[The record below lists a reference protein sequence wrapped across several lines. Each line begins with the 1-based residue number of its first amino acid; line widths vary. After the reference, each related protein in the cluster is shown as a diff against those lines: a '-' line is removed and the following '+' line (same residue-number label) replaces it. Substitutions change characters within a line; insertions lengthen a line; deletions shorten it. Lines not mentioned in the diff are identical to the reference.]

1 MRQPER
7 LTIRW
12 LVPAVGDNRFQE
24 HPLGTALISQQVAAR
39 LFAGSRNS
47 DLQTLK
53 NCPLV
58 F

>member
-12 LVPAVGDNRFQE
+12 LVSAVGDNRFQE
-24 HPLGTALISQQVAAR
+24 HPLGTALIFQRVAAR
-39 LFAGSRNS
+39 LFTGPSNS

-53 NCPLV
+53 NCPLA